1 MDKNEYKV
9 KLDEIEKCVDTGNY
23 AEAARIADQIDWKRV
38 RNVRT
43 LCLVSEIYEA
53 ENRYEDSKALLLRAY
68 RRTPVGRAILY
79 RLVEVTIKLKQ
90 FDEAIEYYSEYV
102 QAAPHDTSR
111 YILKYK
117 IYRGRGSS
125 VDEQIEILK
134 EYLDQEYNEKYAY
147 ELARLYQE
155 ADRISDCLNT
165 VDDLV
170 LWFHSGKYVT
180 KALELKK
187 KYAALTPKQ
196 QEIYDHR
203 FEEEDDG
210 EDEIGQEKQIV
221 GTEDT
226 SLAESI
232 VEDTTREIADE
243 IARAAEDFQD
253 EAQTEEAEA
262 EAESTRILD
271 SRSRSEES
279 PADTAQ
285 EAAEAGTVEEESASA
300 DQISGQNV
308 PDESA
313 VYPQEENSGAE
324 DVPQND
330 QVSENAARTA
340 EEGLPG
346 EADAAQDEE
355 DGLSRYTTQEL
366 QTEMIRSMREIVSG
380 VGVRDTSDADQEEI
394 DRVIEQSKQ
403 DQEDSLAAQESTRLS
418 LNRKLT
424 VPELEKKREAGQLSI
439 DDVLLSMGERGDAVR
454 EAASKAGS
462 AVRPQPE
469 GVLSAVDE
477 ALLNMGVRDAE
488 KLTQAAGNAAE
499 QASEDA
505 EDMSVQAAE
514 GIDQAERLFGDV
526 RETAEEAVAGT
537 ADAVKEAVAGAADQ
551 AGEVFD
557 GVKETAQDAVEA
569 AESAV
574 ETAEEAAAGAAE
586 QAGEVLGGVKETAE
600 GAVEAA
606 ESAAETAEEAAAGAA
621 EQAGEVL
628 GGVKETAQDVVE
640 AAESAVETA
649 EEAVAGAA
657 DQAGEVFDGAKE
669 AAEDAAENAAGAA
682 ETAEETAEAAFE
694 AAEDVVDHVD
704 EAAEEADLP
713 EEEDET
719 EAEAEKARIEAE
731 AVKAF
736 EGRVDQEIEEAEK
749 AMRSAEAE
757 AGPEHFDEDIRILE
771 KIPHAGDTP
780 SEKTSGE
787 AAGKEHEAPASG
799 KSGVQD
805 AGQDMSMEDIIGA
818 KTRRIPTE
826 EIQEASAQEGEEHEE
841 STPAAGPKKYLKDS
855 LRGFFDGYLG
865 IQNMERQIAAAIDQ
879 ALLKGADRTSRT
891 GNILIF
897 GGHGCGKTTIATGL
911 AKAIAQE
918 QGNQFVKMAKIYA
931 TDLNRKDI
939 AATVAKIAGGVL
951 IVEEAGDLDD
961 SVADQLTTAM
971 EFRTDGLILILE
983 DEQRYM
989 HDLLMRHPR
998 LTMKFTSQI
1007 YIPVFTVEELIEF
1020 GKLYADDHDYMIS
1033 EDASSALGTKLSTM
1047 AAAGDA
1053 LSITSVLDL
1062 VDQAVA
1068 RANKFGRKLFAGKK
1082 RYDSQGRVILLEKD
1096 FR

>member
-9 KLDEIEKCVDTGNY
+9 KLDEIEKCVDAGNY
-23 AEAARIADQIDWKRV
+23 AEAARLADQVDWKRV

-102 QAAPHDTSR
+102 QAAPHDTGR

-125 VDEQIEILK
+125 VEEQIQILK

-147 ELARLYQE
+147 ELARLYEE
-155 ADRISDCLNT
+155 ADRIPDCLNT

-203 FEEEDDG
+203 FEEDPG

-243 IARAAEDFQD
+243 VARAAEDLQEE
-253 EAQTEEAEA
+253 EAGAAEEAETA
-262 EAESTRILD
+262 EPIAPEAPESAKAGDL
-271 SRSRSEES
+271 SEEE
-279 PADTAQ
+279 PAQEEKDLQ
-285 EAAEAGTVEEESASA
+285 MPEEAAEASALETAGEETLEAGSAA
-300 DQISGQNV
+300 EGG
-308 PDESA
+308 
-313 VYPQEENSGAE
+313 EEIL
-324 DVPQND
+324 P
-330 QVSENAARTA
+330 
-340 EEGLPG
+340 EE
-346 EADAAQDEE
+346 AEE
-355 DGLSRYTTQEL
+355 DGLSRFTTKEL

-380 VGVRDTSDADQEEI
+380 VGIRDTQDADQEEM

-403 DQEDSLAAQESTRLS
+403 DQEEIPGAASALPGNGGDAFEDSDLQQI
-418 LNRKLT
+418 
-424 VPELEKKREAGQLSI
+424 PEDAHVSM
-439 DDVLLSMGERGDAVR
+439 DDVLLSMGEKGSAVR

-462 AVRPQPE
+462 PVRPQPE

-488 KLTQAAGNAAE
+488 QLGAQAASQARKAARE
-499 QASEDA
+499 AAREAEEELAQDTGALEAAAGDA
-505 EDMSVQAAE
+505 VDVMSGMPEEAAGE
-514 GIDQAERLFGDV
+514 A
-526 RETAEEAVAGT
+526 AEEAVEMA
-537 ADAVKEAVAGAADQ
+537 E
-551 AGEVFD
+551 
-557 GVKETAQDAVEA
+557 EA
-569 AESAV
+569 AE
-574 ETAEEAAAGAAE
+574 ETAGMAEEAAGKADIAAEAAGAAE
-586 QAGEVLGGVKETAE
+586 EISQ
-600 GAVEAA
+600 
-606 ESAAETAEEAAAGAA
+606 AAAGSA
-621 EQAGEVL
+621 ETDAPEMAD
-628 GGVKETAQDVVE
+628 ETQQERDRIE
-640 AAESAVETA
+640 
-649 EEAVAGAA
+649 EEAI
-657 DQAGEVFDGAKE
+657 
-669 AAEDAAENAAGAA
+669 
-682 ETAEETAEAAFE
+682 
-694 AAEDVVDHVD
+694 
-704 EAAEEADLP
+704 
-713 EEEDET
+713 
-719 EAEAEKARIEAE
+719 R
-731 AVKAF
+731 AF
-736 EGRVDQEIEEAEK
+736 EGRVDQEIEEAGGKQED
-749 AMRSAEAE
+749 
-757 AGPEHFDEDIRILE
+757 PENFDDDIRILE
-771 KIPHAGDTP
+771 KTPHASDR
-780 SEKTSGE
+780 E
-787 AAGKEHEAPASG
+787 AAKEEAPAREEKAPEPAAAG
-799 KSGVQD
+799 GRKD
-805 AGQDMSMEDIIGA
+805 AGQDLSMEEIIGA
-818 KTRRIPTE
+818 RTRRIPTQ
-826 EIQEASAQEGEEHEE
+826 EIAQEMAQDEEAQEE
-841 STPAAGPKKYLKDS
+841 REKDGKKYLKDS
-855 LRGFFDGYLG
+855 LRGFFDGYLQ
-865 IQNMERQIAAAIDQ
+865 IQNMERQIGAAIDQ
-879 ALLKGADRTSRT
+879 ALKKGADRTSRT

-918 QGNQFVKMAKIYA
+918 QGKQFVKMAKIYA

-961 SVADQLTTAM
+961 GVADQLTTAM
-971 EFRTDGLILILE
+971 EFRTDGLIIILE

-1007 YIPVFTVEELIEF
+1007 YIPVFTVEELAEF
-1020 GKLYADDHDYMIS
+1020 GKLYADDHDYVIS
-1033 EDASSALGTKLSTM
+1033 EDAAAALSTKISAM
-1047 AAAGDA
+1047 AAQGDV
-1053 LSITSVLDL
+1053 LSITNVLDL
-1062 VDQAVA
+1062 VDQAMA
-1068 RANKFGRKLFAGKK
+1068 RANKFTRKLFAGKK
-1082 RYDSQGRVILLEKD
+1082 RYDSQGRIVLLEKD